1 MKRRMERRIF
11 VVNFSADFVNLKNG
25 SFPTGGLSQNE
36 KKVREREKE
45 HTCYCRFCKALSPLS
60 CGLTVSLYV
69 RHFLFNVWS
78 SLSLSLSFEWLLSL
92 SLLFFWKQ
100 IIFLYLKTTYFLLK
114 QNNATRRANISLNNI
129 TSLAEHTWWQPTS
142 YYHLSHLSSI
152 TLSFISH
159 LGYNDF
165 SLIIAL
171 SIPTLFLLESFLYC
185 CLLLSIS

>member
-36 KKVREREKE
+36 KKVRERERERERKSILVIAASV
-45 HTCYCRFCKALSPLS
+45 RLSLPSLAVSLSISTSATFSSMSDPLS
-60 CGLTVSLYV
+60 
-69 RHFLFNVWS
+69 LF
-78 SLSLSLSFEWLLSL
+78 L

-100 IIFLYLKTTYFLLK
+100 IIFLYLKTTYFPLK